1 MTLVNYLNIVIK
13 RLTRIASLASLM
25 TLMVSGGAYA
35 AFTLEKA
42 QQLALSTD
50 PGIGE
55 TLRNAEGL
63 RSEAVAQG
71 QLPDPVFLLGA
82 LNLPVDTF
90 DFDQEPMTQL
100 RFGIRQMF
108 PQGNTLSL
116 KKDRLMTRAGS
127 LHDGAQTRY
136 LQVRRE
142 VRRVWLEVLYWIR
155 AKGILKQDRVLFQQL
170 LDVTQSLY
178 SVGKVQQQD
187 VLRAELE
194 LARLHEKLIKADRSE
209 QKSRAALAR
218 WVGHD
223 ARQAEWPNDIPELT
237 TASLP
242 LTGYQKGKM
251 SNDVEDIAA
260 ILREHPLVEAMQ
272 KQVDEAEVELQIA
285 RAKYKPAWGV
295 EVSYGLRDG
304 ENPDGTGR
312 SDFFSAMVTMSMP
325 FFTRLRQDKGVE
337 SSTYRVQAR
346 DYAVSDQVLEL
357 TGAVEQMIERLM
369 QTEEQI
375 TLFRDEL
382 LAKSRRHAE
391 AALTSYQSDTAGF
404 DEVMRSYIREQKD
417 RLDYQRLLIDRQQL
431 KSELQFYFPATV
443 PDLTLNTEARF
454 Q

>member
-1 MTLVNYLNIVIK
+1 MTLIYFQNIVVK
-13 RLTRIASLASLM
+13 RTTRFALLTSVM
-25 TLMVSGGAYA
+25 TLMVCTSANG

-50 PGIGE
+50 PGIDE
-55 TLRNAEGL
+55 TLRNVEGL
-63 RSEAVAQG
+63 RSEAIAQG
-71 QLPDPVFLLGA
+71 QLPDPVLLLGA

-90 DFDQEPMTQL
+90 NFDQEPMTQL

-116 KKDRLMTRAGS
+116 KKDRLMIKAGS
-127 LHDGAQTRY
+127 LHDGAQARY

-142 VRRVWLEVLYWIR
+142 VRQIWLEVLYWIR
-155 AKGILKQDRVLFQQL
+155 AEDILKQDRVLFEQM

-209 QKSRAALAR
+209 QKYRAALAR
-218 WVGHD
+218 WVGAE
-223 ARQAEWPNDIPELT
+223 ARHADWPDDIPEIS
-237 TASLP
+237 TASLS
-242 LTGYQKGKM
+242 LTGYQKEKVP
-251 SNDVEDIAA
+251 NDVDDIAA
-260 ILREHPLVEAMQ
+260 ILRQHPLVVAME

-285 RAKYKPAWGV
+285 RAKYKPAWGI
-295 EVSYGLRDG
+295 EVNYGLRDG

-325 FFTRLRQDKGVE
+325 FFTRRRQDKGVE

-346 DYAVSDQVLEL
+346 GYAVSDQVLEM

-369 QTEEQI
+369 QTEDQI
-375 TLFRDEL
+375 ALFSDEL

-404 DEVMRSYIREQKD
+404 DEVMRSYLREQRD
-417 RLDYQRLLIDRQQL
+417 RLDYQRLLIERQKL
-431 KSELQFYFPATV
+431 KSELQFFFPAAV
-443 PDLTLNTEARF
+443 PDLTINTEA
-454 Q
+454 QSQ